1 MIEKEESLYPGR
13 ISVSRYFRFING
25 IYKVVGL
32 ESLIWIAAIIFLSI
46 IEPMESSHFTICPL
60 SAIGIEFC
68 PGCGLGKSA
77 SYILHG
83 DLYNSINTHPLGIF
97 ALIVLTIRI
106 ISLVKINWSNYGKRF
121 SVNARA

>member
-1 MIEKEESLYPGR
+1 MIEKEESLNHR
-13 ISVSRYFRFING
+13 RNSISRYFRFING
-25 IYKVVGL
+25 IYKVVGI
-32 ESLIWIAAIIFLSI
+32 EAIIWITAIIFLAI
-46 IEPMESSHFTICPL
+46 IEPTESSHFTICHL
-60 SAIGIEFC
+60 SATGIEFC

-106 ISLVKINWSNYGKRF
+106 I
-121 SVNARA
+121 